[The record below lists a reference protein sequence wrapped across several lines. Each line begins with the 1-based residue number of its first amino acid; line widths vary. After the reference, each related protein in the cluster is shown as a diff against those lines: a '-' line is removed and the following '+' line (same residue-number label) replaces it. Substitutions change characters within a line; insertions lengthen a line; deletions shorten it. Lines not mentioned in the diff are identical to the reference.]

1 MFGGFVLIV
10 LRRVADPKYSPA
22 LTVEDE
28 DDDEYEDDKMRF
40 GERSFYHR
48 WFLPLSGQKTI
59 LSQKFPTYEC
69 MESRNT

>member
-28 DDDEYEDDKMRF
+28 DEDDKMRF
-40 GERSFYHR
+40 DERSFYHR

-59 LSQKFPTYEC
+59 LSQKFPTYEGT
-69 MESRNT
+69 ESRNT